1 MGMEAARED
10 QAIVA
15 VVTVVGEVSAVE
27 EDTVIRDRGAVVVSV
42 SRCPPLVT
50 MCTCEDFLWKPKY
63 TQAAII
69 ILVLK

>member
-1 MGMEAARED
+1 MEAARED

-27 EDTVIRDRGAVVVSV
+27 EDTVMRDRGAVVVSV

-50 MCTCEDFLWKPKY
+50 MCT
-63 TQAAII
+63 
-69 ILVLK
+69 